1 MAKTTTIINHLEG
14 MDEDTKA
21 VVGTTGQIQLI
32 KHETDKEDILE
43 DIHEFYD
50 TIEDANAAKLAW
62 ESE

>member
-32 KHETDKEDILE
+32 KHETNK
-43 DIHEFYD
+43 
-50 TIEDANAAKLAW
+50 
-62 ESE
+62 